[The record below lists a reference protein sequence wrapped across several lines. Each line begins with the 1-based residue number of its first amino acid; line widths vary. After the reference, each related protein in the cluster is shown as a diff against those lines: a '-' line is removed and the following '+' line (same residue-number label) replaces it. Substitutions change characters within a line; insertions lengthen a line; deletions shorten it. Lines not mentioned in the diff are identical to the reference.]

1 LKEDSVTQPLSHD
14 DAAVAAIG
22 AELAANATEGLA
34 AEAAASPAV
43 TGLAPAG
50 AEEVSAQAAAAF
62 ATGGA
67 ETLTQI
73 AAAEEELTRAGTAVT
88 KIAGMYTA
96 IDGGASD
103 TLA

>member
-1 LKEDSVTQPLSHD
+1 VAQPMSHD
-14 DAAVAAIG
+14 DPAVAAIG
-22 AELAANATEGLA
+22 VELAANAAQGLA
-34 AEAAASPAV
+34 AEAAAAPAV

-50 AEEVSAQAAAAF
+50 AEEVSVQAAAAF

-73 AAAEEELTRAGTAVT
+73 AAAEEELTRAGMAVT
-88 KIAGMYTA
+88 KIAGMYSA
-96 IDGGASD
+96 VDGGASE